1 MKESMKS
8 PQLSDD
14 RLMLLYRLSQD
25 LNASLSPDEVLER
38 TMDDVVAVTRAER
51 AFVMLIGD
59 TAAGQEYVLPVTR
72 GIKQETLEASEFTY
86 PRSVVKRVMES
97 GEAILTSDAQT
108 DERFSANAS
117 VTLHKLRSILCVPLK
132 SKSKLL
138 GAIYVDNRIQHGVFT
153 DTDLELLSSIAASAG
168 TAMENARLYMET
180 EARLRTLDLLHRI
193 SQEITA
199 TLDLDRVLTATTQAV
214 KDLLDATA
222 ASILTVDGD
231 ELTFQVSVGGPTAV
245 AAKPFRLPLGQGIA
259 GWVVEHKQPVL
270 VNDAQNDPRFFGTMD
285 KKTGFLTEALIAVP
299 LVVNERAI
307 GVIEVFNK
315 PGGFTHSDVDLIAT
329 FASSAAFAIENA
341 RLYQVAVDKGR
352 LERELQVARQVQASL
367 LPQHTP
373 QFSGWDLAACWLPAR
388 EVAGDYYDFI
398 SLEPGADNARRLG
411 LVIADVADKGMPAA
425 LLMVD
430 VRATLRASMY
440 AAPTPAHG
448 IAHTNALVCDDA
460 QDGMFVTLFYAQI
473 NAENNEVTY
482 VNGGHNP
489 PFWIKAG
496 GDRPEVL
503 SRTGVALGVEP
514 SLQYTQKTIALAKGD
529 FLVFYTDGVTDAL
542 NAAGQEFG
550 LERLEQTIL
559 ANRKKNAGEIVR
571 ALEKKLKSFTSAG
584 GVVTD
589 PFDDI
594 TLLVL
599 KRVG

>member
-1 MKESMKS
+1 MTD
-8 PQLSDD
+8 PQLPND

-25 LNASLSPDEVLER
+25 LNASLSPGEVLER
-38 TMDDVVAVTRAER
+38 TMDDVIAVTRAER
-51 AFVMLIGD
+51 AFVMLIDD
-59 TAAGQEYVLPVTR
+59 TAAGGGQQLNLVTR
-72 GIKQETLEASEFTY
+72 GIKQEALETTEFSY
-86 PRSVVKRVMES
+86 PRSVVKSVLES
-97 GEAILTSDAQT
+97 GVAVLTSDAQT
-108 DERFSANAS
+108 DERFNANAS

-168 TAMENARLYMET
+168 TAMESARLHTET

-214 KDLLDATA
+214 KELLNASA

-245 AAKPFRLPLGQGIA
+245 AAKPFRVPLGQGIA

-270 VNDAQNDPRFFGTMD
+270 VNDAQNDPRFFGNMD

-299 LVVNERAI
+299 LIVNERAI

-315 PGGFTHSDVDLIAT
+315 PGGFTQSDVDLIAT
-329 FASSAAFAIENA
+329 FSSSAAFAIENA
-341 RLYQVAVDKGR
+341 RLYQLAVDKGR
-352 LERELQVARQVQASL
+352 MERELQMARQVQASL
-367 LPQHTP
+367 LPQATP
-373 QFSGWDLAACWLPAR
+373 QLSGWDLAACWLPAR
-388 EVAGDYYDFI
+388 EVAGDYYDFV
-398 SLEPGADNARRLG
+398 SLEPLADDTQCLG

-425 LLMVD
+425 LFMVD
-430 VRATLRASMY
+430 VRATLRASMS
-440 AAPTPAHG
+440 AAPTPAQG
-448 IAHTNALVCDDA
+448 IAHTNALVCADA

-473 NAENNEVTY
+473 DAGNNQVTY

-496 GDRPEVL
+496 AGAPEVL
-503 SRTGVALGVEP
+503 SRTGVALGVDP
-514 SLQYTQKTIALAKGD
+514 ALPYDQKTIALAKGD
-529 FLVFYTDGVTDAL
+529 FLVLYTDGVTDAL

-550 LERLEQTIL
+550 LERLEKAIR
-559 ANRKKNAGEIVR
+559 ANRKKNAPELVR
-571 ALEKKLKSFTSAG
+571 ALEKELTSYIGA
-584 GVVTD
+584 TD

-599 KRVG
+599 RRLK